1 MIDIKTLRKE
11 KKITQIELSEILG
24 IDQAFISQIE
34 NGAKNLPEDRA
45 KILKKKFGDLSAYIT
60 KPTKRKKTEIL
71 PSPDLQ
77 SMAGLQKSIENLTIA
92 INNLAEKI
100 TKKN

>member
-34 NGAKNLPEDRA
+34 NGAKNLPADRA

-77 SMAGLQKSIENLTIA
+77 TMAGLQKSIENLTIA